1 LLAAEVLVGVCY
13 ALVGIAAL
21 AFFEHDARVRATL
34 ELV

>member
-21 AFFEHDARVRATL
+21 AFEHDARVRATL